1 MSSNENLKEAIG
13 TAKSLMDLNPMKT
26 NRLIFKES
34 VILILLRKCNFDAIF
49 KLNSSSI
56 ENSFKFQLIQKAMK
70 ETNNNESSQLFS
82 GIKEEELTS
91 LKDRLTRVIES
102 SLKQQNAQ
110 KLEFSNRNTF
120 KPNNFKQPQRFSA
133 PPKRTV

>member
-1 MSSNENLKEAIG
+1 
-13 TAKSLMDLNPMKT
+13 
-26 NRLIFKES
+26 
-34 VILILLRKCNFDAIF
+34 
-49 KLNSSSI
+49 
-56 ENSFKFQLIQKAMK
+56 MK
-70 ETNNNESSQLFS
+70 EKNNNESSQLFS
-82 GIKEEELTS
+82 RIKEEELAC

-120 KPNNFKQPQRFSA
+120 KTNDFKQPQRFSA

>member
-49 KLNSSSI
+49 KLILLQLKTRSSF
-56 ENSFKFQLIQKAMK
+56 N
-70 ETNNNESSQLFS
+70 
-82 GIKEEELTS
+82 
-91 LKDRLTRVIES
+91 
-102 SLKQQNAQ
+102 
-110 KLEFSNRNTF
+110 
-120 KPNNFKQPQRFSA
+120 
-133 PPKRTV
+133 

>member
-1 MSSNENLKEAIG
+1 
-13 TAKSLMDLNPMKT
+13 
-26 NRLIFKES
+26 
-34 VILILLRKCNFDAIF
+34 
-49 KLNSSSI
+49 
-56 ENSFKFQLIQKAMK
+56 MK